1 MKYRSLTTLTEP
13 VNEPVTLV
21 EAKAYLRVDNTDEDT
36 LIGTLITAARQW
48 VESYLDRALI
58 LRQLVLRFDTFP
70 VEIELPQPP
79 LSSAGTTTAISL
91 TYTLETGTTA
101 TLSSSEYRI
110 DRTSTP
116 GVLRQNYSG
125 SWPGHLNDYNSIAV
139 TYWAGYGS
147 DEGDIPPAIKNAILL
162 MVGHLFENRTAVV
175 TNTNTKP
182 IEFALESLLK
192 SKSWG
197 SYQ

>member
-58 LRQLVLRFDTFP
+58 LRQLVLRLDTFP

-79 LSSAGTTTAISL
+79 LSSSGTTTAISL

-101 TLSSSEYRI
+101 TLSSSDYRI

-139 TYWAGYGS
+139 NYWAGFGS
-147 DEGDIPPAIKNAILL
+147 GAGDIPPAIKNAILL
-162 MVGHLFENRTAVV
+162 MVGHLFENRSAVV
-175 TNTNTKP
+175 TGTITKP

>member
-13 VNEPVTLV
+13 VNEPVSLV

-58 LRQLVLRFDTFP
+58 LRQLVLRLDTFP

-162 MVGHLFENRTAVV
+162 MGGHLFENRSAVV
-175 TNTNTKP
+175 TGTITKP

>member
-13 VNEPVTLV
+13 VNEPVSLV

-58 LRQLVLRFDTFP
+58 LRQLVLRLDTFP

-79 LSSAGTTTAISL
+79 LSTFGTTTAVSV

-147 DEGDIPPAIKNAILL
+147 DEGDIPPAIKNASLL

>member
-162 MVGHLFENRTAVV
+162 MVGHLFETRSAVV
-175 TNTNTKP
+175 TGTISKP
-182 IEFALESLLK
+182 IEYALESLLK

>member
-36 LIGTLITAARQW
+36 LISTLITAARQW

-58 LRQLVLRFDTFP
+58 LRQLVLRLDTFP

-147 DEGDIPPAIKNAILL
+147 DEGDMPPAIKNAILL

>member
-13 VNEPVTLV
+13 VTEPVSLV

-101 TLSSSEYRI
+101 TLSTSEYRI

-147 DEGDIPPAIKNAILL
+147 DEGDMPPAIKNAILL
-162 MVGHLFENRTAVV
+162 MVGHLFENRSAVV
-175 TNTNTKP
+175 TGTITKP

>member
-13 VNEPVTLV
+13 VNEPVSLL

-58 LRQLVLRFDTFP
+58 LRQLVLRLDTFP

-79 LSSAGTTTAISL
+79 LSTFGTTTAVSV

-162 MVGHLFENRTAVV
+162 MVGHLFETRSAVV
-175 TNTNTKP
+175 TGTISKP
-182 IEFALESLLK
+182 IEYALESLLK

>member
-13 VNEPVTLV
+13 VTEPVSLL

-58 LRQLVLRFDTFP
+58 LRQLVLRLDTFP

-79 LSSAGTTTAISL
+79 LSTFGTTTAVSV

-139 TYWAGYGS
+139 TYWAGYGH

-162 MVGHLFENRTAVV
+162 MVGHLFENRSAVV
-175 TNTNTKP
+175 TGTITKP

>member
-1 MKYRSLTTLTEP
+1 MKYRSLTMLTEP
-13 VNEPVTLV
+13 VNEPVSLV

-162 MVGHLFENRTAVV
+162 MVGHLFETRSAVV
-175 TNTNTKP
+175 IGTISKP
-182 IEFALESLLK
+182 IEYALESLLK

>member
-1 MKYRSLTTLTEP
+1 MKYRSLTTLTDP

-79 LSSAGTTTAISL
+79 LSSAGTTTAVSL

-101 TLSSSEYRI
+101 TLSTADYRI

-147 DEGDIPPAIKNAILL
+147 GAGDIPPPIKNAILL
-162 MVGHLFENRTAVV
+162 MVGHLFENRSAVV

>member
-13 VNEPVTLV
+13 VTEPVTLV

-58 LRQLVLRFDTFP
+58 LRQLVLRLDTFP

-147 DEGDIPPAIKNAILL
+147 DEGDMPPAIKNAILL

>member
-13 VNEPVTLV
+13 VNEPVSLV

-36 LIGTLITAARQW
+36 LIATLITAARQW

-58 LRQLVLRFDTFP
+58 LRQLVLRLDTFP

-79 LSSAGTTTAISL
+79 LSTFGMYTAVSV

-101 TLSSSEYRI
+101 TLSRSEYRI

>member
-13 VNEPVTLV
+13 VTEPVSLV

-101 TLSSSEYRI
+101 TLSTSEYRI

-182 IEFALESLLK
+182 IEFALESLLR

>member
-58 LRQLVLRFDTFP
+58 LRQLVLRLDTFP

-79 LSSAGTTTAISL
+79 LSTFGTTTAVSV

>member
-36 LIGTLITAARQW
+36 LISTLITAARQW

-58 LRQLVLRFDTFP
+58 LRQLVLRLDTFP

-79 LSSAGTTTAISL
+79 LSTFGTTTAVSV

-147 DEGDIPPAIKNAILL
+147 DEGDMPPPIKNAILL
-162 MVGHLFENRTAVV
+162 MVGHLFETRSAVV
-175 TNTNTKP
+175 TGTISKP
-182 IEFALESLLK
+182 IEYALESLLK

>member
-36 LIGTLITAARQW
+36 LIGTLITSAKQW

-58 LRQLVLRFDTFP
+58 LRQLVLRLDTFP

-79 LSSAGTTTAISL
+79 LSTFGTTTAVSV

>member
-13 VNEPVTLV
+13 VNEPVSLV

-58 LRQLVLRFDTFP
+58 LRQLVLRLDTFP

-147 DEGDIPPAIKNAILL
+147 DKGDMPPAIKNAILL
-162 MVGHLFENRTAVV
+162 MVGHLFENRSAVV
-175 TNTNTKP
+175 TGTITKP

>member
-13 VNEPVTLV
+13 VNEPVSLV

-36 LIGTLITAARQW
+36 LIGTLITSARQW

-58 LRQLVLRFDTFP
+58 LRQLVLRLDTFP
-70 VEIELPQPP
+70 IEIELPQPP
-79 LSSAGTTTAISL
+79 LSTFGTTTAVSV

>member
-13 VNEPVTLV
+13 VNEPVTLF

-36 LIGTLITAARQW
+36 LISTLITAARQW

-147 DEGDIPPAIKNAILL
+147 GASDIPPPIKNAILL
-162 MVGHLFENRTAVV
+162 MVGHLFENRSAVV
-175 TNTNTKP
+175 TGTITKP

>member
-13 VNEPVTLV
+13 VNEPVSLA

-58 LRQLVLRFDTFP
+58 LRQLVLRLDTFP

-79 LSSAGTTTAISL
+79 LSTFGMYTAVSV

-139 TYWAGYGS
+139 TYWAGYGN

-162 MVGHLFENRTAVV
+162 MIGHLFENRTAVM

>member
-13 VNEPVTLV
+13 VNEPVSLV

-101 TLSSSEYRI
+101 TLSTSEYRI

-147 DEGDIPPAIKNAILL
+147 EEGDIPPAIKNAILL

>member
-13 VNEPVTLV
+13 VNEPVSLV

-36 LIGTLITAARQW
+36 LIATLITAARQW

-58 LRQLVLRFDTFP
+58 LRQLVLRLDTFP

-79 LSSAGTTTAISL
+79 LSTFGTTTAVSV

-162 MVGHLFENRTAVV
+162 MVGHLFETRSAVV
-175 TNTNTKP
+175 TGTISKP
-182 IEFALESLLK
+182 IEYALESLLK

>member
-13 VNEPVTLV
+13 VTEPVSLV

-58 LRQLVLRFDTFP
+58 LRQLVLRLDTFP

-79 LSSAGTTTAISL
+79 LSTFGTTTAVSV
-91 TYTLETGTTA
+91 TYTLATGTTA

>member
-58 LRQLVLRFDTFP
+58 LRQLVLRLDTFP

-79 LSSAGTTTAISL
+79 LSTFGTTTAVSL

-125 SWPGHLNDYNSIAV
+125 SWPGHLHDYNSIAV

-147 DEGDIPPAIKNAILL
+147 DEGDMPPAIKNAILL
-162 MVGHLFENRTAVV
+162 MVGHLFENRSAVV
-175 TNTNTKP
+175 TGTNTKP
-182 IEFALESLLK
+182 IEYALESLLK

>member
-13 VNEPVTLV
+13 VNEPVSLV

-58 LRQLVLRFDTFP
+58 LRQLVLRLDTFP

-79 LSSAGTTTAISL
+79 LSTFGTTTAVSV

-162 MVGHLFENRTAVV
+162 KIGHLFENRSAVV
-175 TNTNTKP
+175 TGTITKP

>member
-1 MKYRSLTTLTEP
+1 MLTEP
-13 VNEPVTLV
+13 VSEPVTLV

-36 LIGTLITAARQW
+36 LISTLITAARQW

-58 LRQLVLRFDTFP
+58 LRQLVLRLDTFP

-79 LSSAGTTTAISL
+79 LSTFGTTTAVSV

-162 MVGHLFENRTAVV
+162 MIGHLFENRSAVV
-175 TNTNTKP
+175 TGTITKP
-182 IEFALESLLK
+182 IEYALESLLK

>member
-13 VNEPVTLV
+13 VNEPVSLV

-58 LRQLVLRFDTFP
+58 LRQLVLRLDTFP

-79 LSSAGTTTAISL
+79 LSSTGTTTAISL